1 MYLSHCT
8 IVFIMLSVALVITPS
23 YPNFFQILKAQ
34 MNMLPSSMNMSAPI
48 DYNSTK
54 FVTYKN
60 PILGIQILHPIS
72 WKPIE
77 NVTSNGHIVEFM
89 PAVENEHQQLMP
101 FVTLS
106 IENISSKN
114 SDLKSL
120 TNQNLQIAK
129 GLPGFHMINSSSL
142 VLSGVPAHKI
152 IYTFSSPLPMPSEFQ
167 SMNIWTIKG
176 NTAYTIS
183 YSEAKS
189 EYLKHLPAIEKIVR
203 SFVIVK

>member
-54 FVTYKN
+54 FVAYKN

>member
-1 MYLSHCT
+1 
-8 IVFIMLSVALVITPS
+8 MLSVALVITPS

-54 FVTYKN
+54 FVAYKN

-101 FVTLS
+101 FVTVS

-152 IYTFSSPLPMPSEFQ
+152 IYTFSSLVPMPSEFQ

>member
-1 MYLSHCT
+1 
-8 IVFIMLSVALVITPS
+8 MLSVALVITPS

-54 FVTYKN
+54 FVAYKN

>member
-1 MYLSHCT
+1 
-8 IVFIMLSVALVITPS
+8 MLSVALVITPS

-54 FVTYKN
+54 FVAYKN

-129 GLPGFHMINSSSL
+129 GLPVFHMINSSSL

-152 IYTFSSPLPMPSEFQ
+152 IYTFSSLVPMPSEFQ

>member
-1 MYLSHCT
+1 
-8 IVFIMLSVALVITPS
+8 MLSVALVITPS

-54 FVTYKN
+54 FVAYKN

-152 IYTFSSPLPMPSEFQ
+152 IYTFSSPVPMPSEFQ

>member
-1 MYLSHCT
+1 
-8 IVFIMLSVALVITPS
+8 MLSVALVITPS

>member
-1 MYLSHCT
+1 MS
-8 IVFIMLSVALVITPS
+8 PS
-23 YPNFFQILKAQ
+23 S
-34 MNMLPSSMNMSAPI
+34 MNMSPSSMNMSAPI

-54 FVTYKN
+54 FVAYKN
-60 PILGIQILHPIS
+60 PNLGIQILHPIS

-129 GLPGFHMINSSSL
+129 GLPGFHMINSSNI
-142 VLSGVPAHKI
+142 VLTGVPAHKI
-152 IYTFSSPLPMPSEFQ
+152 IYTFSSLLSMPSEFQ

-183 YSEAKS
+183 YSEAKP

>member
-1 MYLSHCT
+1 
-8 IVFIMLSVALVITPS
+8 
-23 YPNFFQILKAQ
+23 
-34 MNMLPSSMNMSAPI
+34 
-48 DYNSTK
+48 
-54 FVTYKN
+54 
-60 PILGIQILHPIS
+60 
-72 WKPIE
+72 
-77 NVTSNGHIVEFM
+77 M

-129 GLPGFHMINSSSL
+129 GLPGFHMINSGSL

-152 IYTFSSPLPMPSEFQ
+152 IYTFSSLVPMPSEFQ

-189 EYLKHLPAIEKIVR
+189 EYLKHLPAIEKIIR